1 MGRVL
6 LGGSKSGNRSSG
18 GGLAG
23 LALIPLC
30 ALQGASAAPAILHG
44 PKIDAITYST
54 ARVTWITDKPSSTK
68 IRYGRSP
75 AYTGELTGPDQ
86 VTIHSWFISGLAPA
100 TTYHYQVCSADSAGE
115 TCSANGVFTTEA
127 APAIREPTPPQ
138 AAVDTAMPEGP
149 FGDPFLVD
157 PECSNLPE
165 ILKQLAVLEGEL
177 HYEVRIPART
187 VCRGQFAFPRR
198 PNHRGWIVVTSSR
211 SSALPPP
218 GTRVT
223 AEDAAVMPVF
233 LTDAL
238 PARWLHTRF
247 LPQTCSP
254 GHLLWGVNL
263 PGMALMECT
272 GAEGQAEPRTIEA
285 ASPAAGGHLMVT
297 APNHGLATGDVV
309 RLSGTNTPLDSVAVI
324 AQAVDAS
331 RFLIP
336 ALGVTQIQTG
346 AATKVLNW
354 RQARH
359 SRGTAPDASCH
370 PNDFFFRDD
379 GTNPQEALSWCTSAN
394 QWTPVRIIN
403 TADGLLYAAITFE
416 TGASRYRFTGIEVTH
431 LPVPD
436 PPPATWRRRDYRQ
449 GLVGSLVTL
458 WSHNSYIIFDRCDIH
473 GRDYPARLHT
483 AVTLDGAHVAIVDSR
498 IHKVNVWT
506 EAADGVN
513 LEAFAI
519 QVPSGPGPGKIE
531 NNLIEAIGISLFF
544 PDGPNGFLQAP
555 PSDYE
560 IRRNHFS
567 HPDTYL
573 YGSPQNVSGKNYM
586 NRHLLE
592 LKRGRRIT
600 IEGNLFDGNWA
611 DVVQG
616 AMILLTPRPGTSPV
630 RNLTRIQNGTVSIAG
645 SPLDFRPGMIVYLKD
660 TGAANHDGLWEIES
674 VTDQTTIVLA
684 GAPSGTGNAGTLQ
697 VVASDVQIADI
708 DIRNNILRHGPHV
721 LWITGHNDTAG
732 GFLNTKPTQ
741 RVRFENNLVY
751 GMDAR
756 SAAGGGRASP
766 VGANRN
772 GRVGI
777 GVFAVKGIEDLIVRH
792 NTFFDFRG
800 NGTAFFFTDPDFGAL
815 NAGLDVRFNIFTA
828 DSPATSRVP
837 AGKFGAESLNETWTA
852 HPHPAWTFAGNVFCC
867 NPSHA
872 VREGTP
878 NNNTWVDTEDLIG
891 FEDPGQKSFRLLDA
905 SPFRGARICAGQPSL
920 CPAGG
925 RDVGANLDEIE
936 AAMAGRRPS
945 RTRGSDVHD
954 RRWGGIPPR

>member
-1 MGRVL
+1 ML
-6 LGGSKSGNRSSG
+6 LRGVKSGNRSSG
-18 GGLAG
+18 GLVG
-23 LALIPLC
+23 LALIPLY

-54 ARVTWITDKPSSTK
+54 ARVTWVTDKPSSTR
-68 IRYGRSP
+68 IRYGLSP
-75 AYTGELTGPDQ
+75 VYTGELTGPEQ

-115 TCSANGVFTTEA
+115 TCSGNHVFVTGHP
-127 APAIREPTPPQ
+127 PALREPIPPQ
-138 AAVDTAMPEGP
+138 VTVNTGMPEGSY
-149 FGDPFLVD
+149 GDPFLVD
-157 PECSNLPE
+157 PECSNLPA
-165 ILKQLAVLEGEL
+165 ILRQLAALEGEL
-177 HYEVRIPART
+177 NYEVRIPART
-187 VCRGQFAFPRR
+187 VCRGQFAFPKR
-198 PNHRGWIVVTSSR
+198 PNHRGWIVVTSSQ
-211 SSALPPP
+211 SSALPQP

-223 AEDAAVMPVF
+223 AEDAAWMPVF

-247 LPQTCSP
+247 LPQSCSP

-272 GAEGQAEPRTIEA
+272 GTEGQAEPRTIEA
-285 ASPAAGGHLMVT
+285 VSPAGGGNLIIT
-297 APNHGLATGDVV
+297 APNHGLSTGDVV
-309 RLSGTNTPLDSVAVI
+309 RLTGTGSALDGIAVI
-324 AQAVDAS
+324 AQVVDGS

-336 ALGVTQIQTG
+336 MLGVTEIQAG
-346 AATKVLNW
+346 AVTKVLNW
-354 RQARH
+354 KQARH
-359 SRGTAPDASCH
+359 SRGAAPGASCQ
-370 PNDFFFRDD
+370 PNEFFFRED
-379 GTNPQEALSWCTSAN
+379 GTPPQEALSWCTSAN

-403 TADGLLYAAITFE
+403 TADGLFYAAITFE
-416 TGASRYRFTGIEVTH
+416 PGASRYRFTGVEVTH

-436 PPPATWRRRDYRQ
+436 PPPLTWRQRDYRQ
-449 GLVGSLVTL
+449 GLVGSLITL
-458 WSHNSYIIFDRCDIH
+458 WSTNAYIIFDRCDIH

-544 PDGPNGFLQAP
+544 PEGPNGFLQAP

-573 YGSPQNVSGKNYM
+573 YGSSQNVSGKNYM

-592 LKRGRRIT
+592 LKRGRRIA

-616 AMILLTPRPGTSPV
+616 AMILITPRPGTSPV
-630 RNLTRIQNGTVSIAG
+630 RNIVRIHNGTVSIAG
-645 SPLDFRPGMIVYLKD
+645 SPLDLRPGMIVYLKD
-660 TGAANHDGLWEIES
+660 TGAANHDGLWEIVS
-674 VTDQTTIVLA
+674 VTDGTTIVLA
-684 GAPSGTGNAGTLQ
+684 DAPSGTGTTGTLQ
-697 VVASDVQIADI
+697 VVASEVQIADI
-708 DIRNNILRHGPHV
+708 DIRNNIVRNGPHV
-721 LWITGHNDTAG
+721 LWITGHHDATG
-732 GFLNTKPTQ
+732 GFLNTKATQ
-741 RVRFENNLVY
+741 RVRFENNLIY

-756 SAAGGGRASP
+756 SAAAGGRASP
-766 VGANRN
+766 IGANRN

-777 GVFAVKGIEDLIVRH
+777 GVFAVKGIEDLLIRH

-815 NAGLDVRFNIFTA
+815 NAGLDARFNIFTA
-828 DSPATSRVP
+828 DSPAPSRVS
-837 AGKFGAESLNETWTA
+837 AGKFGAEGLNETWTA
-852 HPHPAWTFAGNVFCC
+852 HPRPEWTFAGNVFCC
-867 NPSHA
+867 NPSGA
-872 VREGTP
+872 MRQGTP
-878 NNNTWVDTEDLIG
+878 DNNTWVNTDDLIG
-891 FEDPGQKSFRLLDA
+891 FENPGQKSFRLMES
-905 SPFRGARICAGQPSL
+905 SPFRGVRMCASQPSL

-925 RDVGANLDEIE
+925 RDLGANLDEIE
-936 AAMAGRRPS
+936 AAIAGRSS
-945 RTRGSDVHD
+945 RTRRPDLRD
-954 RRWGGIPPR
+954 RRGGGVPPR